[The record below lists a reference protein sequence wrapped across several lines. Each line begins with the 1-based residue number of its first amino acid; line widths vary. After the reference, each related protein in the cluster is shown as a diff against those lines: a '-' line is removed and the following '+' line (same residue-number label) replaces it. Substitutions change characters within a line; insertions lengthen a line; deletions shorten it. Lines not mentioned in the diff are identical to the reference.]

1 MFSKAR
7 RIHQAKMAFGV
18 GLCLAA
24 LGLPRASLADDSEAL
39 AIPDA
44 GGVADLGDETAA
56 VGPPNAFGPAL
67 LHPRFAPPPLATGTP
82 PAGSTGAALPSAPS
96 LPASFRG
103 AVAGSRLGAHISG
116 NRLDIQ

>member
-7 RIHQAKMAFGV
+7 RIHQAKMALGV

-67 LHPRFAPPPLATGTP
+67 LYPRFAPPLATGTP
-82 PAGSTGAALPSAPS
+82 PAGSTGVALPSAPS
-96 LPASFRG
+96 LPASSRS